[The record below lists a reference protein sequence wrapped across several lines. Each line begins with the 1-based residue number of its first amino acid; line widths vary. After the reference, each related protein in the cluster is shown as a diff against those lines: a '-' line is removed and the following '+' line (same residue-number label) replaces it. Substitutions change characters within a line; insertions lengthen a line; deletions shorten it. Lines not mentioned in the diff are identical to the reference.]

1 MNCMKVIVKL
11 ILSILLI
18 LPCSCTKELTDEE
31 DVYKVTNHGKSLFIY
46 LSSGD
51 LLESQTKDLDIS
63 KIEELEIQGHVG
75 GFNLA
80 FLRDLSGGTDS
91 LLLGGKKMSVLN
103 LEKVFFDRG
112 KEVYYSRN
120 GEDLTINYHSEIPAF
135 AFEGCYVL
143 KDITL
148 PDMIGNVININKR
161 AFANC
166 ILLKNIVWGHH
177 VRKIKEEAFINC
189 SNISNTLI
197 IPGGV
202 VEIGDRA
209 FKDTHPVHVEIPSTI
224 KTIGYCA
231 FSNIIGDV
239 VIRSIIPPTIKS
251 DSFVFHKKS
260 GRILFVPSESIGKY
274 KQEPYTSIF
283 SEIKAIEK

>member
-1 MNCMKVIVKL
+1 MKLIIKL

-18 LPCSCTKELTDEE
+18 LPCSCTKELTDE

-51 LLESQTKDLDIS
+51 LLESQTKDLDINR
-63 KIEELEIQGHVG
+63 IEDIEIQGHIG

-80 FLRDLSGGTDS
+80 LLRDLSGGMDS
-91 LLLGGKKMSVLN
+91 LLLGGKNLSILN
-103 LEKVFFDRG
+103 IEKVFFERG

-120 GEDLTINYHSEIPAF
+120 GKNLTINYNSGIPAY

-143 KDITL
+143 KSITL
-148 PDMIGNVININKR
+148 PDIIGNVYDINQR

-166 ILLKNIVWGHH
+166 ILLNNIVWGHH
-177 VRKIKEEAFINC
+177 VRRIKEEAFINC
-189 SNISNTLI
+189 CSISTTLI
-197 IPGGV
+197 LPEGV

-224 KTIGYCA
+224 KTIGNCA
-231 FSNIIGDV
+231 FSNIIEDV

-251 DSFVFHKKS
+251 DSFVFYKKS
-260 GRILFVPSESIGKY
+260 GRILFVPSESIEKY

-283 SEIKAIEK
+283 SEIKAISK

>member
-1 MNCMKVIVKL
+1 MKVIIKLL
-11 ILSILLI
+11 ILNILLI
-18 LPCSCTKELTDEE
+18 LSCSCTKELTDE
-31 DVYKVTNHGKSLFIY
+31 DVFKVTNHGKSLFIY

-51 LLESQTKDLDIS
+51 LLESLTKELDID
-63 KIEELEIQGHVG
+63 KIEDLEIQGHLG

-91 LLLGGKKMSVLN
+91 LLLGGKNLSTLN
-103 LEKVFFDRG
+103 LEKVFFEG
-112 KEVYYSRN
+112 GQEVYYLRN
-120 GEDLTINYHSEIPAF
+120 GEDLTIKYGSGIPAY

-148 PDMIGNVININKR
+148 PDIFSVYNINQR

-166 ILLKNIVWGHH
+166 NLLKNIVWGHH
-177 VRKIKEEAFINC
+177 VRIIKEEAFINC
-189 SNISNTLI
+189 SSISTTLI
-197 IPGGV
+197 LPEGV

-224 KTIGYCA
+224 KTIGCCA
-231 FSNIIGDV
+231 FSNIIEDV

-251 DSFVFHKKS
+251 DSFVFYKKS
-260 GRILFVPSESIGKY
+260 GRILFVPSESIEKY